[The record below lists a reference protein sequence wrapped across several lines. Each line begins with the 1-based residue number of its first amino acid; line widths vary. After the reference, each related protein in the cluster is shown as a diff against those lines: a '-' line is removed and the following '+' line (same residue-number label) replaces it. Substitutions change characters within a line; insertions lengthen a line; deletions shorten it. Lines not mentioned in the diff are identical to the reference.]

1 MLKMVSPPWKS
12 WNASRTMT
20 TDKKQKNKLIKDMG
34 AVFTP
39 VFYIFSIVAVASA
52 VIVCGFEMTAIITAV
67 FLVLLAA
74 CASSDINKG
83 IVPDLLCV
91 FIAILAVVK
100 LLTDS
105 ISLQSIINHLCGA
118 FVLSVPMLAVAL
130 LIKSG
135 FGGGDIKM
143 MAAAGLFLGLD
154 KTIISGF
161 IAFFIAGIYGVYL
174 LLTKKG
180 SAKGKVKLAPYL
192 ALGCAFS
199 ELFGT
204 VLIELL
210 KTGI

>member
-1 MLKMVSPPWKS
+1 
-12 WNASRTMT
+12 MT
-20 TDKKQKNKLIKDMG
+20 TDKKQLNRFIKDMG

-52 VIVCGFEMTAIITAV
+52 IIVCGFERVTVITAI
-67 FLVLLAA
+67 FLVFLAA
-74 CASSDINKG
+74 CAAADINKG
-83 IVPDLLCV
+83 IVPDLMSVL
-91 FIAILAVVK
+91 IAVLAVIRI
-100 LLTDS
+100 LMDEIT
-105 ISLQSIINHLCGA
+105 IQNFINHLYGA
-118 FVLSVPMLAVAL
+118 FILSVPMLIAAL

-154 KTIISGF
+154 KTIIAGF

-180 SAKGKVKLAPYL
+180 GAKEKVKLAPYL

-199 ELFGT
+199 ELFGSF
-204 VLIELL
+204 LIEILRSR
-210 KTGI
+210 I

>member
-1 MLKMVSPPWKS
+1 MALPPWKS
-12 WNASRTMT
+12 LSVSLIMT
-20 TDKKQKNKLIKDMG
+20 TDKIKQNKLIKDMG

-74 CASSDINKG
+74 CAAADLNRG
-83 IVPDLLCV
+83 IVPDLVPVLISLAAV
-91 FIAILAVVK
+91 IKIMTGVIDVPSLISHISGAVV
-100 LLTDS
+100 L
-105 ISLQSIINHLCGA
+105 SL
-118 FVLSVPMLAVAL
+118 PMLLVAL
-130 LIKSG
+130 VIKSG

-143 MAAAGLFLGLD
+143 IAAAGLFLGLD
-154 KTIISGF
+154 KTLIAGL
-161 IAFFIAGIYGVYL
+161 IAFFISGIYGIYIL
-174 LLTKKG
+174 FTKKR
-180 SAKGKVKLAPYL
+180 SAREKVKFAPYL